1 MKIPKILTNS
11 ALYSLTTLLQKG
23 IGFFLLPLYTAFLT
37 PDDYGIVNVVTSVS
51 SFLSVLIMMS
61 LTGAATRFHYRNTD
75 ENYRKVLWG
84 TITTIVIISS
94 LGWGAVFFTFH
105 KFLVD
110 PFIGEVEFFPYAVIG
125 LANVIITPLYLLFQ
139 SSLQAR
145 QEALHYSINTFSNF
159 IVHLGLA
166 VLLIAVFKLG
176 AVGMLLAN
184 VITSLLF
191 FIYVLISYI
200 PKIKMGIDKPIA
212 KKALKYSL
220 PLVPH
225 HISLWSAGTLDRL
238 FLNNIKGTAV
248 TGVYSVGQ
256 QFGNVVGTIAYS
268 VNQAFVPWFY
278 QMIEKGKEGIKK
290 IEKMGLFAV
299 IGYSLFA
306 FAISLF
312 APEVLKVMVS
322 EGFRDAWK
330 VIPIISFA
338 FVFHG
343 VYFFYINI
351 LFLKDTG
358 WVFTVTLSAMAV
370 DILFNILLI
379 PLWGFY
385 GSAIACFMTYFFRS
399 IFAMV
404 LSLKK
409 NREIRYNYIMMY
421 FIPLLFLALSYI
433 NVLVVN
439 LPTGLTLLT
448 KLAFCALLGGLF
460 YWKYKKSIN
469 ELVYQFRNRKN
480 K

>member
-212 KKALKYSL
+212 KQALKYSL

-290 IEKMGLFAV
+290 IEKMGLFA
-299 IGYSLFA
+299 INGYSLFA

-312 APEVLKVMVS
+312 APEVLRVMVS

-379 PLWGFY
+379 PIWGFY
-385 GSAIACFMTYFFRS
+385 GSAIACFMTYFLRS
-399 IFAMV
+399 IFAMI

-409 NREIRYNYIMMY
+409 NKEIRYNYVMMY
-421 FIPLLFLALSYI
+421 FVPLLFLALSYI
-433 NVLVVN
+433 NVLIVN
-439 LPTGLTLLT
+439 FPIGLTLLI
-448 KLAFCALLGGLF
+448 KVAFCSLLVGLF
-460 YWKYKKSIN
+460 YWKYQKSIN
-469 ELVYQFRNRKN
+469 ELVYQFRNRK